1 MMIFNFSHVYSTSPK
16 MKAHFMVK
24 YSFFFQAS
32 VNGDEKTLALI
43 SVYSPP
49 NAALLEKSFQTV
61 AECNYFGDDNLQV
74 ISILQ
79 IEAGVGMIP
88 VDDTGKYF
96 VAEKLGLEL
105 ESMAGALEDD
115 MNTQQAAFSLQ
126 QPTQNGLYGSVPAT
140 FFPWNMPWESSLAS
154 SLTTASHND
163 LCNVNATY
171 TNLFHAFTVAK
182 EQLSTLQLPRVA
194 FNTLSKSVTQS
205 RSEASTSP
213 LSTSLSTELAD
224 RKDPRLS
231 KIRFWDR
238 QAWNNSGKGGK
249 KLTRFN

>member
-1 MMIFNFSHVYSTSPK
+1 MRLPNGQIVRSVWKDDRTQDCSEYQSKIYFALHHDDIQLLTCLQYIAEDESTLYGE
-16 MKAHFMVK
+16 VQ
-24 YSFFFQAS
+24 FFFQAS

-115 MNTQQAAFSLQ
+115 MNT
-126 QPTQNGLYGSVPAT
+126 
-140 FFPWNMPWESSLAS
+140 E
-154 SLTTASHND
+154 
-163 LCNVNATY
+163 
-171 TNLFHAFTVAK
+171 
-182 EQLSTLQLPRVA
+182 
-194 FNTLSKSVTQS
+194 
-205 RSEASTSP
+205 
-213 LSTSLSTELAD
+213 
-224 RKDPRLS
+224 
-231 KIRFWDR
+231 
-238 QAWNNSGKGGK
+238 
-249 KLTRFN
+249 